1 MHALTP
7 TVLSILFAAA
17 LWWRFGDRP
26 GYEATGLFGPP
37 RFTAVVFAIL
47 GLAVACIAWWYLDRF
62 IDPSG
67 ALARR
72 KNLIMFIVLVAVA
85 SKAIVMAFHA
95 WRSASDPDPT
105 Q

>member
-1 MHALTP
+1 MYALTP
-7 TVLSILFAAA
+7 TVLCLLFAVA
-17 LWWRFGDRP
+17 LWWRFGSRP
-26 GYEATGLFGPP
+26 SYEATGLFGPA
-37 RFTAVVFAIL
+37 RFTAVVFAIV

-67 ALARR
+67 VLPRR
-72 KNLIMFIVLVAVA
+72 KNLVMFIVLVAVA
-85 SKAIVMAFHA
+85 SKAIVMAFRA